1 MELLAPMGP
10 GPARSSWT
18 QAASAWRGAGPG
30 GPGAGGSPSG
40 QAGWSCE
47 HSGAGVCRG
56 RHAARVRW
64 PGAVGGDSTR
74 GGGGRVLVTRPLPR
88 VCAESGWRVRSRA
101 EACGTREKARV
112 LDAELERA
120 RCPGAR
126 LPRGRHTA
134 PRLSGRA
141 GSAASRPP
149 GRACLPCEPPPPP
162 QPGVRRRPLP
172 WRPGARWCG
181 RGAARPPGGGT
192 RERPPQPWAPGP
204 SRAPSVSVHVRQRCV
219 GLGLFHGFLLFTVS
233 LGRF

>member
-1 MELLAPMGP
+1 MGP

-149 GRACLPCEPPPPP
+149 GRACLPCEPPPPRSLGCAGGP
-162 QPGVRRRPLP
+162 S
-172 WRPGARWCG
+172 PGALGLAGVGEGLPVPRAAG
-181 RGAARPPGGGT
+181 RGRGRHSPGL
-192 RERPPQPWAPGP
+192 PGLP
-204 SRAPSVSVHVRQRCV
+204 EPRACRS
-219 GLGLFHGFLLFTVS
+219 T
-233 LGRF
+233 